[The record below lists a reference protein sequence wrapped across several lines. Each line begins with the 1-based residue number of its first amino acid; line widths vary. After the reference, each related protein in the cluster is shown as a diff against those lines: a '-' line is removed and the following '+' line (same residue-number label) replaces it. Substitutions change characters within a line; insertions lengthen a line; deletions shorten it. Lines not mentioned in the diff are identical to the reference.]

1 MRQPLAVHAGMIATQ
16 CDSMFPYLSSHSGL
30 FVGEIVG
37 GIETEAKVV
46 GAPVEQNENCTVAE
60 S

>member
-1 MRQPLAVHAGMIATQ
+1 MIATQ
-16 CDSMFPYLSSHSGL
+16 CDSMFPYLPSHSGL
-30 FVGEIVG
+30 FVGEIVD

>member
-1 MRQPLAVHAGMIATQ
+1 MIATQ

-30 FVGEIVG
+30 FVGEMVG